1 MTGAASGHYKR
12 IHLLLLPPSRLT
24 EQRNTGPCRDGLHSP
39 SKETSGAN
47 EGHALSNSQCAG
59 PSVLGAPM
67 NAEERGAS
75 KEDHAAR
82 GEDLND
88 LDTVDGI
95 DSVDAADMGK
105 AAHVLARVAALER
118 LGGVLVAQSP
128 RLEEDRKL
136 DECGTTG
143 S

>member
-1 MTGAASGHYKR
+1 
-12 IHLLLLPPSRLT
+12 
-24 EQRNTGPCRDGLHSP
+24 
-39 SKETSGAN
+39 
-47 EGHALSNSQCAG
+47 
-59 PSVLGAPM
+59 M

-75 KEDHAAR
+75 KEDHAAT
-82 GEDLND
+82 GEDLDD

-95 DSVDAADMGK
+95 DSVDAARMGK

-118 LGGVLVAQSP
+118 LGGVPAAQSP

-143 S
+143 AYEGWAVCSCYLLTYYLMPCTGF